1 MENKDLPEI
10 NFQKKKER
18 KGFLPWLKQ
27 RLGFGR
33 SASMGNLSSQGA
45 INLGKIGAA
54 KPGLLAAL
62 AAKSSVLIPM
72 AVVALSVGT
81 VVYMKS
87 ARNASPEQNAAMGD
101 SSQAVKNRN
110 LDYVPAILREQ
121 KNASSLD
128 MFKEANKGKVSL
140 DEPQP
145 AAKDEKSKEPEAS
158 SDANAGEQPNPQD
171 EMNAQLQGAA
181 QIGLSGDVGSGNKFS
196 SLGGFGNKM
205 GSFGPKVGFS
215 NMGSGFSN
223 MPKFQ
228 DRKNK
233 LLAMNS
239 KKFGVSKASRISTK
253 KGDAGK
259 SLGRAQ
265 AIKNTMRSYQG
276 TNSDTIR
283 ATSDAAWEGTTGEG
297 TTGVGGEGISN
308 GGAGIVETPSSL
320 NDVTPSGGGPG
331 DYNYPGSTNY
341 DLDNPWGN
349 MLDQCLMYLMLA
361 AALSYAGSLLIQA
374 GQKAGGWWGIALMVM
389 GWILCIA
396 ALLMAIKVVMNGIEL
411 MTKYKQAKL
420 GTIYLIAGL
429 AAVTAAGLAMA
440 GQWYSSAAGYVGYFA
455 GAAGILAMLGS
466 MAAGSA
472 MKDYEKK
479 ATECYQQGK
488 TWDKEKGECK

>member
-33 SASMGNLSSQGA
+33 SASMGNLPSQGA
-45 INLGKIGAA
+45 INIGRIGAA
-54 KPGLLAAL
+54 KPGLFAAL
-62 AAKSSVLIPM
+62 AAKASVLVPM

-81 VVYMKS
+81 VFYMKS
-87 ARNASPEQNAAMGD
+87 ARDAAPANSAAMGD

-140 DEPQP
+140 DEQQP
-145 AAKDEKSKEPEAS
+145 AAKDEKPAEEQAS
-158 SDANAGEQPNPQD
+158 SDANAGEQPEAQD

-181 QIGLSGDVGSGNKFS
+181 QIGLSGDIGSGNKFS
-196 SLGGFGNKM
+196 ALGGFGSKP
-205 GSFGPKVGFS
+205 GTFGPKVGFS

-223 MPKFQ
+223 LPKFQ

-239 KKFGVSKASRISTK
+239 KKFGVSKASGISVK

-276 TNSDTIR
+276 GNSDTLR
-283 ATSDAAWEGTTGEG
+283 ATSDAAWEGTTSEG
-297 TTGVGGEGISN
+297 TTGLGGEGLSN

-320 NDVTPSGGGPG
+320 NDVTPGGGGAG
-331 DYNYPGSTNY
+331 DYSYPDTTGY
-341 DLDNPWGN
+341 DIDNPWGN
-349 MLDQCLMYLMLA
+349 MLDQALMYLMLA
-361 AALSYAGSLLIQA
+361 AGLAYAGSLLVQA
-374 GQKAGGWWGIALMVM
+374 GKSAGGWWGIALMIA
-389 GWILCIA
+389 GWIMCIA
-396 ALLMAIKVVMNGIEL
+396 ALLLAIKVIMSAIDL
-411 MTKYKQAKL
+411 MGKYGQAKL
-420 GTIYLIAGL
+420 GTIYLIAGV
-429 AAVTAAGLAMA
+429 AAAAAAGLAMA
-440 GQWYSSAAGYVGYFA
+440 GQWSAGAAGYVSYFA
-455 GAAGILAMLGS
+455 GAAAILALLGS

-479 ATECYQQGK
+479 ATECYKQGK
-488 TWDKEKGECK
+488 TWDKDKGECK